1 MKVSIQGARHSF
13 HDQAARQWFKEDGL
27 EIIEA
32 DTFRQV
38 FESVRTQASGAAV
51 VAIEN
56 TLYGSI
62 NQVYDLIEEYQYPIV
77 GEIHLPIHH
86 QLIGTNGTAI
96 SQIYSHPVALAQ
108 CEQYLNTHY
117 PDAKRIEYYDTAAA
131 VSYIKQLADPH
142 TAAIASA
149 NAASYHHMNIV
160 EQNIEDNPHNFTRFL
175 VIDPS
180 GIPPTDANRAS
191 LVITTDHTP
200 GALAH
205 VLAQLAHHNINLAKL
220 QSRPIIGQPWHY
232 KFYLVIDAPVLQ
244 LNSIESLLEKY
255 VETCVVLGI
264 YRHNPVDL

>member
-142 TAAIASA
+142 AAAIASA
-149 NAASYHHMNIV
+149 DAATYHNMDIL
-160 EQNIEDNPHNFTRFL
+160 EQDIEDNPHNFTRFL

-180 GIPPTDANRAS
+180 GTAPRGANRAS
-191 LVITTDHTP
+191 LVMTTDHTP
-200 GALAH
+200 GALAN
-205 VLAQLAHHNINLAKL
+205 VLTQLARHDINLAKL
-220 QSRPIIGQPWHY
+220 QSRPIVGQPWHY
-232 KFYLVIDAPVLQ
+232 KFYLVIDAEKSQ
-244 LNSIESLLEKY
+244 INSLKELLHPY
-255 VETCVVLGI
+255 VETFALLGA
-264 YRHNPVDL
+264 YKHNPAD